1 MKKRVLMIGANKRN
15 NCISQYFARK
25 GFYPIII
32 EDVYKLRSL
41 EGEVGCFRAKLK
53 DEEIQADVVVLTE
66 QPTAPPVMIDGLATW
81 SVYENATE
89 IIKSKTNRTEPIV
102 FLLDY
107 ICESPLS
114 ASICALSE
122 AKALALR
129 KRQVYYAA
137 KFIRTAGIGIE
148 KLYREAREAG
158 VTFIK
163 YEEIELSGNEDSQEF
178 SIKISDGVLELPI
191 QTTTLFVDG
200 SLEVGQR
207 FSYVTE
213 KLKLMVNELG
223 RLTEEFYYLTPALT
237 GRRGVYYISP
247 DLASEK
253 LLEGLEYI
261 VALASSGI
269 WREPLDGVAL
279 VDGEKCVLCLNCL
292 RACTHGA
299 LTPDT
304 VVRQMS
310 VLGLACEGCG
320 SCGSVCPGNAIS
332 LEREMKGNNAITL
345 EWKIKGN
352 NAVIIEQELNK
363 TSINEESN
371 FSEKQDQVL
380 VLCCENSA
388 AVAIEKAL
396 PLLGKDAARIETR
409 SAPCGGKIGLEQ
421 LTDDLLSYHKIMVAV
436 CMNDACRHFD
446 GNKRACG
453 QVTRLKQMLERLGL
467 SSESIRITYT
477 SHVMPKVLRDD
488 LIDFIKGDSF

>member
-15 NCISQYFARK
+15 NCISQYFVEK
-25 GFYPIII
+25 GFYPIVIK
-32 EDVYKLRSL
+32 DVYKLRSL
-41 EGEVGCFRAKLK
+41 EGEVGCFMAQLK

-66 QPTAPPVMIDGLATW
+66 QPTAPPVVIDGLATW
-81 SVYENATE
+81 SVYEDTKE
-89 IIKSKTNRTEPIV
+89 ILKSKTNRIEPIV

-114 ASICALSE
+114 ATICALEE
-122 AKALALR
+122 AKGLALG
-129 KRQVYYAA
+129 KRQVYYVA

-158 VTFIK
+158 VTFVK
-163 YEEIELSGNEDSQEF
+163 YEEIELSGNEDSGEF
-178 SIKISDGVLELPI
+178 SITCSDGVLELPI
-191 QTTTLFVDG
+191 QTTTLFADG
-200 SLEVGQR
+200 SLEVGER

-261 VALASSGI
+261 VALASGGV
-269 WREPLDGVAL
+269 WEEPSDGVAL

-304 VVRQMS
+304 TTRQMS
-310 VLGLACEGCG
+310 VFGLACEGCG
-320 SCGSVCPGNAIS
+320 SCGSICPGNAIT
-332 LEREMKGNNAITL
+332 LERETKSDLADGKSD
-345 EWKIKGN
+345 KI
-352 NAVIIEQELNK
+352 
-363 TSINEESN
+363 
-371 FSEKQDQVL
+371 L
-380 VLCCENSA
+380 VLCCDNSA
-388 AVAIEKAL
+388 AVAIERAL
-396 PLLGKDAARIETR
+396 PMLGKDAARIETR
-409 SAPCGGKIGLEQ
+409 SLPCGGRIGLEQ

-436 CMNDACRHFD
+436 CMNEACRHFD

-453 QVTRLKQMLERLGL
+453 QVTRLKEMLEKLGI
-467 SSESIRITYT
+467 SSESVRITYT
-477 SHVMPKVLRDD
+477 SHVMAKTLRDD
-488 LIDFIKGDSF
+488 LIDFIRGD

>member
-15 NCISQYFARK
+15 KDISQYFARK
-25 GFYPIII
+25 GFYPVIV

-41 EGEVGCFRAKLK
+41 EGEVGCFRAQLK

-81 SVYENATE
+81 SVYEDTRE
-89 IIKSKTNRTEPIV
+89 VLKSKTNGTEPMV

-114 ASICALSE
+114 ATICALEE
-122 AKALALR
+122 AKGLALA
-129 KRQVYYAA
+129 KRQVYYLA

-163 YEEIELSGNEDSQEF
+163 YEEIELSGNEDSGEF
-178 SIKISDGVLELPI
+178 SIKCSDGVLELPI
-191 QTTTLFVDG
+191 QTTILFADG
-200 SLEVGQR
+200 SLEVGER
-207 FSYVTE
+207 FSYVTG
-213 KLKLMVNELG
+213 KLKLTANENE
-223 RLTEEFYYLTPALT
+223 RLTEDIYYLTPALT

-253 LLEGLEYI
+253 LMEGLEYI
-261 VALASSGI
+261 AAMADGGI
-269 WREPLDGVAL
+269 WGEPSDGVAL

-299 LTPDT
+299 LTPELT
-304 VVRQMS
+304 TRQMS

-320 SCGSVCPGNAIS
+320 SCGSICPGNAIT
-332 LEREMKGNNAITL
+332 LEREMKGGLASG
-345 EWKIKGN
+345 KSDK
-352 NAVIIEQELNK
+352 
-363 TSINEESN
+363 
-371 FSEKQDQVL
+371 VL

-388 AVAIEKAL
+388 AVAIEKTL
-396 PLLGKDAARIETR
+396 PMLGKDAARIETKTL
-409 SAPCGGKIGLEQ
+409 PCGGRIGLEQ
-421 LTDDLLSYHKIMVAV
+421 LTDDLAIFHKVLVAV
-436 CMNDACRHFD
+436 CMNEACRHYD

-453 QVTRLKQMLERLGL
+453 QVTRLKQMLEKLGL
-467 SSESIRITYT
+467 LTESIRITYT
-477 SHVMPKVLRDD
+477 SHVMPKTLRDD
-488 LIDFIKGDSF
+488 LIDFIKGDSP

>member
-1 MKKRVLMIGANKRN
+1 MKKRVLMIGSNKRN
-15 NCISQYFARK
+15 DYISQYFAQK

-41 EGEVGCFRAKLK
+41 EGEVGCFKAQLK
-53 DEEIQADVVVLTE
+53 NEEIQADVVILTE
-66 QPTAPPVMIDGLATW
+66 QPVAPPVLIDGLATW
-81 SVYENATE
+81 SVYEDATE
-89 IIKSKTNRTEPIV
+89 TIKSKTNRSEPMV

-122 AKALALR
+122 AKALALG

-163 YEEIELSGNEDSQEF
+163 YEEIELSGNEDSGEF
-178 SIKISDGVLELPI
+178 SIKLSDGVLELSI

-200 SLEVGQR
+200 SLEVGER

-261 VALASSGI
+261 VALTSGGI
-269 WREPLDGVAL
+269 WGEPLDGVAV

-304 VVRQMS
+304 ITRQMS
-310 VLGLACEGCG
+310 VLNLACEGCG
-320 SCGSVCPGNAIS
+320 SCGSICPGNAIT
-332 LEREMKGNNAITL
+332 LEREVKGNDAIIL
-345 EWKIKGN
+345 EKEVMGN
-352 NAVIIEQELNK
+352 HAIVIEQDK
-363 TSINEESN
+363 
-371 FSEKQDQVL
+371 VL

-396 PLLGKDAARIETR
+396 PMLGKDAARIETKNL
-409 SAPCGGKIGLEQ
+409 PCGGRIGLEQ

-453 QVTRLKQMLERLGL
+453 QVTRLKEMLEKLGL
-467 SSESIRITYT
+467 SSESIRIAYT

-488 LIDFIKGDSF
+488 LIDFIKGDSP